1 VPSAD
6 SLAGVEEHV
15 PIAQFST
22 LSVGGPARWFLH
34 VNDVSDVV
42 AAHRWSEARRVPL
55 FVLGGGSN
63 VVVADGGFPGL
74 VAKVGLRSVA
84 ISADGSDAL
93 ITAGAGEPWDPLV
106 ETTVERGLVGLE
118 CLSGIPGSVGGT
130 PIQNVGAY
138 GQEVADSIER
148 VTVYDRQGDTVQT
161 LSSRE
166 CRFSYRM
173 SRFKTDDAAR
183 FVVCDVTFRLRHGRS
198 APTYPD
204 VLSHLER
211 AGIRSPSVGDVRA
224 AVLAVRRRKGMVL
237 DVADPDTRSVGS
249 FFMNP
254 IVTRAERDRIAETA
268 GTETPGF
275 ATSDGQVKL
284 PAAWLIER
292 SGFHRGYGDGP
303 VGISTKHTLALVN
316 RGGATARDLLRLAA
330 RIKRQ
335 VADRFGVWLRPE
347 PVFIGFE
354 DDADVEYLRKTEG

>member
-1 VPSAD
+1 MPSAD
-6 SLAGVEEHV
+6 SLAGVEEQV
-15 PIAQFST
+15 PIARFST
-22 LSVGGPARWFLH
+22 LSVGGPARWF
-34 VNDVSDVV
+34 VRVSDIRDVA

-63 VVVADGGFPGL
+63 IVVADTGFPGL
-74 VAKVGLRSVA
+74 VLQMGLTGLAV
-84 ISADGSDAL
+84 SADGSDAL

-106 ETTVERGLVGLE
+106 ETTVDRGLAGLE

-138 GQEVADSIER
+138 GQEVADTIAR
-148 VTVYDRQGDTVQT
+148 VTVYDRQRDAIQT
-161 LSSRE
+161 MGSAD
-166 CRFSYRM
+166 CRFSYRS
-173 SRFKTDDAAR
+173 SRFKTDDSAR
-183 FVVCDVTFRLRHGRS
+183 FVVCEVTFRLRHGVS
-198 APTYPD
+198 APAYPD

-211 AGIRSPSVGDVRA
+211 AGIRSPSVRDVRA

-254 IVTRAERDRIAETA
+254 IVTQADRDRITETA
-268 GTETPGF
+268 HAEAPGF
-275 ATSDGQVKL
+275 ATSDGQIKL

-316 RGGATARDLLRLAA
+316 RGGATARDLLRLATQ
-330 RIKRQ
+330 IKRQ

-347 PVFIGFE
+347 PVFVGFDE
-354 DDADVEYLRKTEG
+354 DADVEYLRKTGR